1 MSQPATDATA
11 LPAGT
16 PGLWEIF
23 TAFFGI
29 AIVGFGGVMPWARRM
44 LVEQRGWLTPEEFVE
59 TLSLAQ
65 FLPGGNIIN
74 MSVAVGQR
82 FRGPAGALVA
92 VIGLLIGPCIIITLL
107 GTVYLRFGDVAA
119 LHHALSG
126 ITAAAAG
133 LILALAVKMA
143 GPLWRRGDVVQLAT
157 AVAAWAGVV
166 VAGLPLILVLA
177 VLAPVSVLVA
187 RFRRP

>member
-1 MSQPATDATA
+1 MAQSDTDATA

-29 AIVGFGGVMPWARRM
+29 AIVGFGGVLPWARRM

-59 TLSLAQ
+59 ALSLAQ

-74 MSVAVGQR
+74 LSVAVGQR
-82 FRGPAGALVA
+82 FRGPAGAIVA
-92 VIGLLIGPCIIITLL
+92 VMGLLVGPCIIIALL
-107 GTVYLRFGDVAA
+107 GTLYLRFGEVAA

-126 ITAAAAG
+126 VTAAAAG
-133 LILALAVKMA
+133 LILSMALKMA
-143 GPLWRRGDVVQLAT
+143 GPLWRRGDVLQLVT
-157 AVAAWAGVV
+157 AVVAWAGIV
-166 VAGLPLILVLA
+166 VAGLPLLVVLA
-177 VLAPVSVLVA
+177 VLAPISVLIAWV
-187 RFRRP
+187 RRP